1 MTEKKNKIKF
11 DYKDL
16 NTLKSYISETGK
28 IIPRRITGLS
38 AKEQRSLAKNIKVA
52 RFLSLLPYCDQHK

>member
-1 MTEKKNKIKF
+1 MNEKKNKINF

-16 NTLKSYISETGK
+16 NTLKNYISETGK
-28 IIPRRITGLS
+28 IIPRRITGLR
-38 AKEQRSLAKNIKVA
+38 AKEQRILSKNIKIA

>member
-1 MTEKKNKIKF
+1 MTEKNKIKF

-38 AKEQRSLAKNIKVA
+38 AKDQRNLAKNVKIA

>member
-1 MTEKKNKIKF
+1 MTEKNKIKF

-38 AKEQRSLAKNIKVA
+38 AKEQRNLAKNVKIA